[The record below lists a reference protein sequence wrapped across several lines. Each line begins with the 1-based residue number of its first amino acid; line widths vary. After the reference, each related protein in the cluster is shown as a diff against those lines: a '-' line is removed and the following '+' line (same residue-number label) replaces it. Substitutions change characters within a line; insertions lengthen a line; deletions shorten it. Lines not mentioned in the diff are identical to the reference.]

1 MEKQLSQPLRGDASI
16 GILLVAWPDLTI
28 LDVNAEA
35 ERLYGAAPGA
45 LVGASI
51 LSLSMQPEDSRAM
64 FDRAVINPRSA
75 SSRRLHRRL
84 NGSSFPV
91 HVAFSVDRSTEGIV
105 VTKFVIDASSIELTE
120 KLLQESSERFRSVAD
135 YTYDWESWI
144 DVAGNIVWV
153 NPAVERLTGYTVA
166 DCMAM
171 TDYPIAMVDPCD
183 QKKMKALIGGAI
195 RGSSGNDYEFMV
207 RKKDGQTRWFAVS
220 WQTLMDAHGNPVGTR
235 LSKRDISDRKSV
247 ENELKRYTNYVEE
260 LAAIRAQ
267 KIVDLEKRRMSLEK
281 LASLGTMAAAIA
293 HEINNP
299 IAGIKNAIRLI
310 SETRSVSDENGE
322 LLRSVDR
329 EIDRIAA
336 LLSQMHQLC
345 RPTLAPPT
353 RFAILATLREV
364 LRNVEAQCVPKT
376 LAVRIE
382 SPTGDEIVAP
392 LCESEFRQ
400 VVHNLLLNAF
410 EASESGS
417 LLELHVQVDHPE
429 NLRITI
435 RDHGHGVPAEFANQI
450 YEPFFTTKHNVGRS
464 GTGLGLAISRSLVLA
479 LGGTI
484 DFEHTPGGGAT
495 FHLLLPY
502 RSED

>member
-1 MEKQLSQPLRGDASI
+1 MSHQLSHPLRGDASVA
-16 GILLVAWPDLTI
+16 ILLISWPELTI
-28 LDVNAEA
+28 LDCNAEA
-35 ERLYGAAPGA
+35 ERLYGVSPGA
-45 LVGASI
+45 LQGTSA
-51 LSLSMQPEDSRAM
+51 LSLSLQPEETRTM
-64 FDRAVINPRSA
+64 IDRAVINPRA
-75 SSRRLHRRL
+75 ATARRIHRRPD
-84 NGSSFPV
+84 GSSFPV
-91 HVAFSVDRSTEGIV
+91 HVAFSVDRQPEATLL
-105 VTKFVIDASSIELTE
+105 TKFVFDASSIELTE

-144 DVAGNIVWV
+144 DVEGKIVWV
-153 NPAVERLTGYTVA
+153 NPAVERLTGFTVGE
-166 DCMAM
+166 CIGMS
-171 TDYPIAMVDPCD
+171 DYPIPIVDPSD
-183 QKKMKALIGGAI
+183 QETMRELIQGAI

-220 WQTLMDAHGNPVGTR
+220 WQTLINAHGKPVGTR
-235 LSKRDISDRKSV
+235 MSKRDISDRKAV
-247 ENELKRYTNYVEE
+247 ENELKRYTTYVEE
-260 LAAIRAQ
+260 LAAARAQ

-310 SETRSVSDENGE
+310 SETQSVSDDNAL

-353 RFAILATLREV
+353 KVAVIETLREV
-364 LRNVEAQCVPKT
+364 LRNVEAQCAPKS
-376 LAVRIE
+376 LAVRIDAPAE
-382 SPTGDEIVAP
+382 SEIVVR

-400 VVHNLLLNAF
+400 VLHNLLLNAF
-410 EASESGS
+410 EASVSGS
-417 LLELHVQVDHPE
+417 PLEVDVRIEDLE

-435 RDHGHGVPAEFANQI
+435 RDHGHGIPAEFASHI
-450 YEPFFTTKHNVGRS
+450 YEPFFTTKHNVGGS

-495 FHLLLPY
+495 FHLQLPY
-502 RSED
+502 RNND

>member
-1 MEKQLSQPLRGDASI
+1 MDHQLSQPFRGDASVAV
-16 GILLVAWPDLTI
+16 LLVSWPELTI
-28 LDVNAEA
+28 LDCNTEA
-35 ERLYGAAPGA
+35 ERLYGVSNGA
-45 LVGASI
+45 LLGTSV
-51 LSLSMQPEDSRAM
+51 LSLSLQPEETRMM
-64 FDRAVINPRSA
+64 FDRAVINPRA
-75 SSRRLHRRL
+75 ATARRFHRRPD
-84 NGSSFPV
+84 GSSFPV
-91 HVAFSVDRSTEGIV
+91 QVAFSVDRQPAATL
-105 VTKFVIDASSIELTE
+105 VTKFIFDASSIELTE

-144 DVAGNIVWV
+144 DVEGRIVWV
-153 NPAVERLTGYTVA
+153 NPAVERLTGFTVGE
-166 DCMAM
+166 CIEMS
-171 TDYPIAMVDPCD
+171 DYPIPIVDPRD
-183 QKKMKALIGGAI
+183 QEKMRELIRGAL

-207 RKKDGQTRWFAVS
+207 RKKNGQTRWFAVS
-220 WQTLMDAHGNPVGTR
+220 WQTLINAHGKPVGTR
-235 LSKRDISDRKSV
+235 MSKRDISDRKAV

-260 LAAIRAQ
+260 LAAARAQ
-267 KIVDLEKRRMSLEK
+267 KIVDLDKRRMSLEK

-310 SETRSVSDENGE
+310 AETQSVSHDNAL

-345 RPTLAPPT
+345 RPTLAPP
-353 RFAILATLREV
+353 AQVAVIATLREI
-364 LRNVEAQCVPKT
+364 LRNVEAQCAPKVLT
-376 LAVRIE
+376 VRVDTTVE
-382 SPTGDEIVAP
+382 SEIVVR

-400 VVHNLLLNAF
+400 VLHNLLLNAF
-410 EASESGS
+410 EASVSGS
-417 LLELHVQVDHPE
+417 LLEVDIRIETPE

-435 RDHGHGVPAEFANQI
+435 RDHGHGIPMGFASHI

-484 DFEHTPGGGAT
+484 DFEQTPGGGAT
-495 FHLLLPY
+495 FHLQLPY
-502 RSED
+502 RDNH